1 MNNFFYLKILIFV
14 INIWCSSTNKL
25 MEKCLSN
32 VVNWVNKFLSQKI
45 WSLWFFL
52 FYNTRIF
59 DAKLECQGYI
69 CLQSS
74 INVHAFVIDRCGL
87 EKHYLYT
94 VKGFHKISTSIRLY
108 FKFLKPVLS
117 GIHIQS
123 ITIIKEYVFWRIILS
138 VCIID

>member
-1 MNNFFYLKILIFV
+1 MLLIYDVCLPTSLWKSVSQTLLIEWINFCPK
-14 INIWCSSTNKL
+14 
-25 MEKCLSN
+25 
-32 VVNWVNKFLSQKI
+32 KI
-45 WSLWFFL
+45 WSLCFFL
-52 FYNTRIF
+52 FYKTRIF

-74 INVHAFVIDRCGL
+74 INVHAFVINRCGL
-87 EKHYLYT
+87 EKHYLLLKAFIKYQP
-94 VKGFHKISTSIRLY
+94 VIYYRLY

-123 ITIIKEYVFWRIILS
+123 ITIIKEFVFLS